1 MNSTIE
7 NFKKYKPLLFELVS
21 RDLKTKYRRSVLGVL
36 WTVLNPLGMML
47 VMTVVFSTVFRQ
59 NIENFPV
66 YLMCGQ
72 LVFNFF
78 NEASNMAMTSI
89 LGNASLIK
97 KVYVPKYLFPLSR
110 VCSSLVNML
119 TSFIALI
126 IVIIVTRTP
135 VTWTII
141 TAVFPVLYVS
151 MFAFGVGLVLA
162 TAVVTFRD
170 LQHLYGVVITAW
182 LYLTPIFY
190 PISMLPES
198 IGRLIKLNPITS
210 FVELLRYQDPG
221 DRRFRRHRRIRQGRL
236 HQASDPT
243 HGSAQLQ
250 RCHHRSANEKR
261 TRPSLS
267 LALLPNLPNAWP
279 SHHLRP

>member
-1 MNSTIE
+1 
-7 NFKKYKPLLFELVS
+7 
-21 RDLKTKYRRSVLGVL
+21 
-36 WTVLNPLGMML
+36 
-47 VMTVVFSTVFRQ
+47 
-59 NIENFPV
+59 
-66 YLMCGQ
+66 MCGQ
-72 LVFNFF
+72 LIFNFF

-151 MFAFGVGLVLA
+151 AFAFGVGLILA
-162 TAVVTFRD
+162 TVVVTFRD
-170 LQHLYGVVITAW
+170 LQHLYGVLITAW
-182 LYLTPIFY
+182 TYLTPIFY

-198 IGRLIKLNPITS
+198 IGHLIKLNPITS
-210 FVELLRYQDPG
+210 FVELLRYAVLYD
-221 DRRFRRHRRIRQGRL
+221 
-236 HQASDPT
+236 
-243 HGSAQLQ
+243 
-250 RCHHRSANEKR
+250 
-261 TRPSLS
+261 S
-267 LALLPNLPNAWP
+267 LAPLKYHAYSIAWCV
-279 SHHLRP
+279 LVVGLGLYIFNKKQDNFILKL

>member
-1 MNSTIE
+1 M
-7 NFKKYKPLLFELVS
+7 
-21 RDLKTKYRRSVLGVL
+21 G
-36 WTVLNPLGMML
+36 
-47 VMTVVFSTVFRQ
+47 
-59 NIENFPV
+59 
-66 YLMCGQ
+66 GQ
-72 LVFNFF
+72 LVFKFCGG
-78 NEASNMAMTSI
+78 ASNVAMTSI

-210 FVELLRYQDPG
+210 FVELLRYAVLYD
-221 DRRFRRHRRIRQGRL
+221 
-236 HQASDPT
+236 
-243 HGSAQLQ
+243 
-250 RCHHRSANEKR
+250 
-261 TRPSLS
+261 S
-267 LALLPNLPNAWP
+267 LAPLKYHAYSIAWCV
-279 SHHLRP
+279 LVVGFGLYIFNKKQDNFILKL

>member
-7 NFKKYKPLLFELVS
+7 NFKEYKPLLFELVS

-210 FVELLRYQDPG
+210 FVELLRYAVLYD
-221 DRRFRRHRRIRQGRL
+221 
-236 HQASDPT
+236 
-243 HGSAQLQ
+243 
-250 RCHHRSANEKR
+250 
-261 TRPSLS
+261 S
-267 LALLPNLPNAWP
+267 LAPLKYHAYSIAWCV
-279 SHHLRP
+279 LVVGFGLYIFNKKQDNFILKL

>member
-162 TAVVTFRD
+162 TAVVTFR
-170 LQHLYGVVITAW
+170 
-182 LYLTPIFY
+182 
-190 PISMLPES
+190 
-198 IGRLIKLNPITS
+198 
-210 FVELLRYQDPG
+210 
-221 DRRFRRHRRIRQGRL
+221 
-236 HQASDPT
+236 
-243 HGSAQLQ
+243 GSAASVWCCDHGMAVSDTDLLSDF
-250 RCHHRSANEKR
+250 HAAGVDR
-261 TRPSLS
+261 TPYQAESDHVVCGIV
-267 LALLPNLPNAWP
+267 ALCCFI
-279 SHHLRP
+279 

>member
-1 MNSTIE
+1 
-7 NFKKYKPLLFELVS
+7 
-21 RDLKTKYRRSVLGVL
+21 
-36 WTVLNPLGMML
+36 
-47 VMTVVFSTVFRQ
+47 
-59 NIENFPV
+59 
-66 YLMCGQ
+66 
-72 LVFNFF
+72 
-78 NEASNMAMTSI
+78 MAMTSI

-210 FVELLRYQDPG
+210 FVELLRYAVLYD
-221 DRRFRRHRRIRQGRL
+221 
-236 HQASDPT
+236 
-243 HGSAQLQ
+243 
-250 RCHHRSANEKR
+250 
-261 TRPSLS
+261 S
-267 LALLPNLPNAWP
+267 LAPLKYHAYSIAWCV
-279 SHHLRP
+279 LVVGFGLYIFNKKQDNFILKL

>member
-1 MNSTIE
+1 
-7 NFKKYKPLLFELVS
+7 
-21 RDLKTKYRRSVLGVL
+21 
-36 WTVLNPLGMML
+36 
-47 VMTVVFSTVFRQ
+47 MTVVFSTVFRQ

-210 FVELLRYQDPG
+210 FVELLRYAVLYD
-221 DRRFRRHRRIRQGRL
+221 
-236 HQASDPT
+236 
-243 HGSAQLQ
+243 
-250 RCHHRSANEKR
+250 
-261 TRPSLS
+261 S
-267 LALLPNLPNAWP
+267 LAPLKYHAYSIAWCV
-279 SHHLRP
+279 LVVGFGLYIFNKKQDNFILKL

>member
-1 MNSTIE
+1 M

-210 FVELLRYQDPG
+210 FVELLRYAVLYD
-221 DRRFRRHRRIRQGRL
+221 
-236 HQASDPT
+236 
-243 HGSAQLQ
+243 
-250 RCHHRSANEKR
+250 
-261 TRPSLS
+261 S
-267 LALLPNLPNAWP
+267 LAPLKYHAYSIAWCV
-279 SHHLRP
+279 LVVGFGLYIFNKKQDNFILKL

>member
-1 MNSTIE
+1 
-7 NFKKYKPLLFELVS
+7 
-21 RDLKTKYRRSVLGVL
+21 
-36 WTVLNPLGMML
+36 
-47 VMTVVFSTVFRQ
+47 
-59 NIENFPV
+59 
-66 YLMCGQ
+66 MCGQ

-210 FVELLRYQDPG
+210 FVELLRYAVLYD
-221 DRRFRRHRRIRQGRL
+221 
-236 HQASDPT
+236 
-243 HGSAQLQ
+243 
-250 RCHHRSANEKR
+250 
-261 TRPSLS
+261 S
-267 LALLPNLPNAWP
+267 LAPLKYHAYSIAWCV
-279 SHHLRP
+279 LVVGFGLYIFNKKQDNFILKL